1 MRIVAK
7 SEKGLVRSINEDRY
21 IATDKLIAVADGM
34 GGHLA
39 GEVAAQIAIDK
50 LKDFHL
56 NGSILESLER
66 VFQDANRAIYENGRN
81 NKDREGMGTTLT
93 AVYVQDNKAYIAHVG
108 DSRAYLIRQKEL
120 IQLTEDHSY
129 VNQLVSLGT
138 LSPEE
143 AQRHPQRNILLR
155 VLGIKE
161 ELTVDL
167 AVVDLQAKDRLLVAS
182 DGLFS
187 DVDKD
192 ELTNILLNDLDLLQ
206 TADQLID
213 LALTHGG
220 KDNVTVVLGEV

>member
-66 VFQDANRAIYENGRN
+66 VFQEANRAIYENGRN

-93 AVYVQDNKAYIAHVG
+93 AIYVQDNKAYIAHVG

>member
-1 MRIVAK
+1 VRIVAK

-66 VFQDANRAIYENGRN
+66 VFQEANRAIYENGRN

-93 AVYVQDNKAYIAHVG
+93 AIYVQDNKAYIAHVG